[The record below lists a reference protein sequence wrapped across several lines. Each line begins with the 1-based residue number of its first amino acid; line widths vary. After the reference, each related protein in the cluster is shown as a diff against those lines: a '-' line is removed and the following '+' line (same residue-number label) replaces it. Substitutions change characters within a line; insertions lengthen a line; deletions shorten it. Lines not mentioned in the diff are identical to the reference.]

1 MNELIKISIV
11 EDNEFARNALSNLLS
26 QEQDFLLLGAYNSC
40 EDAFAES
47 DFLNSDIVLMDINLP
62 VMNGIECTEKIKN
75 ENANVNVI
83 MLTINDDDE
92 NVFKALT
99 AGAIGYLLK
108 SEEPGKVID
117 SIRDVLN
124 GGSPMSPY
132 IARKVLSSF
141 HSFAVKSKE
150 YDELNEMETKIL
162 NLLAEGKSYKKI
174 ADEIFLSSH
183 GVKYHIRNIYL
194 KLRVNS
200 KSEAVS
206 KGHKFRII
214 KK

>member
-1 MNELIKISIV
+1 MNDITKISVV
-11 EDNEFARNALSNLLS
+11 EDNEFARNALADLLS
-26 QEQDFLLLGAYNSC
+26 SERDFLLLGAYNSC
-40 EDAFAES
+40 ENAFKEN
-47 DFLNSDIVLMDINLP
+47 DFLRSDIILMDINLP
-62 VMNGIECTEKIKN
+62 GMNGIEGTERIKN
-75 ENANVNVI
+75 KNVKVNVI

-92 NVFKALT
+92 NVFFALK
-99 AGAIGYLLK
+99 AGATGYLLK
-108 SEEPGKVID
+108 SEKPEQVVQ
-117 SIRDVLN
+117 SIREVLS
-124 GGSPMSPY
+124 GGSPMSPF

-141 HSFAVKSKE
+141 HEFNVKSKE

-174 ADEIFLSSH
+174 ADEIFLSPH
-183 GVKYHIRNIYL
+183 GVKYHVRNIYL
-194 KLRVNS
+194 KLRVNT

>member
-1 MNELIKISIV
+1 MTELTKISIV
-11 EDNEFARNALSNLLS
+11 EDNEFARNALSDLLS
-26 QEQDFLLLGAYNSC
+26 QEKDFVLLGSYDSC
-40 EDAFAES
+40 ETAFDET
-47 DFLNSDIVLMDINLP
+47 DFLNSDVVLVDINLP
-62 VMNGIECTEKIKN
+62 GINGIVGTEKIKN
-75 ENANVNVI
+75 KNPKVNVI

-92 NVFKALT
+92 NVFAALK
-99 AGAIGYLLK
+99 AGAVGYLLK

-117 SIRDVLN
+117 SVREVLN

-132 IARKVLSSF
+132 IARKVLKSF
-141 HSFAVKSKE
+141 HSFDVKSRE

-162 NLLAEGKSYKKI
+162 NLLSEGKSYNKI

-194 KLRVNS
+194 KLRVNT
-200 KSEAVS
+200 KSEAIS